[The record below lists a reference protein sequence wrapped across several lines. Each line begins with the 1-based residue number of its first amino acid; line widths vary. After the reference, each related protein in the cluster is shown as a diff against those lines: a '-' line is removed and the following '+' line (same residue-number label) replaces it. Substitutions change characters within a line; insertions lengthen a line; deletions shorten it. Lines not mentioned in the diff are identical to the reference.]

1 MPVRR
6 RIATSVRRVPCRT
19 PRVYGSVWVEEIGT
33 RHGTIA
39 DAVVD
44 GAVDV
49 AVVGLIVDKGIKRA
63 HLYGS

>member
-6 RIATSVRRVPCRT
+6 RIAASVRRVPCRV
-19 PRVYGSVWVEEIGT
+19 PRVHGSVWIEETGT

-39 DAVVD
+39 DAVID

-49 AVVGLIVDKGIKRA
+49 AIVGFVVPT
-63 HLYGS
+63 HM